1 MKIKLSSSKAKIFV
15 FLCLILTFLSV
26 ELGYPA
32 EVDIAKYPNRPI
44 TYINPIT
51 PGGPT
56 DLSIRALCKEAEK
69 FLGQPIVVAN
79 KPGAVGS
86 IGCTIIAGSKPDG
99 YTIGYLPHS
108 ALYIAPFQEK
118 VSYHP
123 VRDFKPIMQY
133 ATFNFGII
141 VKEDSPFKSFKDL
154 IDYARANP
162 LKLVCGTTGPSSLQ
176 YHIVEK
182 IAKKEKVQFTH
193 MPFKGNP
200 EMQIGLLGGHIQF
213 GAGDFNYSYIESKQ
227 MRVLLLLREEPSA
240 EYPNTPI
247 LKDFGYDIST
257 PMVLNVAGP
266 KGMPEGFVK
275 KLEEAFTKAIKEQAF
290 VKLMKE
296 ELRLSIVYRNSKE
309 LSSYIASNYE
319 IFEKLFKEGGM
330 TK

>member
-1 MKIKLSSSKAKIFV
+1 MKRCLSKLMFS
-15 FLCLILTFLSV
+15 FLISLPLTFLF
-26 ELGYPA
+26 A
-32 EVDIAKYPNRPI
+32 EISYSQEAKIATYPNRPI

-56 DLSIRALCKEAEK
+56 DLSIRAICKEAER

-118 VSYHP
+118 VSYHS
-123 VRDFKPIMQY
+123 VKDFKPIMQF
-133 ATFNFGII
+133 ATFNFGVI
-141 VKEDSPFKSFKDL
+141 VKEDSPFKTFKDL
-154 IDYARANP
+154 INDARANP
-162 LKLVCGTTGPSSLQ
+162 LKLVCGTTGPSSMQ

-182 IAKKEKVQFTH
+182 IGRKEKVQFTH

-227 MRVLLLLREEPSA
+227 MRVLLLMKEEPSP
-240 EYPNTPI
+240 EYPGIPI

-266 KGMPEGFVK
+266 RGIPEGIVK
-275 KLEEAFTKAIKEQAF
+275 KLEEAFTKAIKEPAF
-290 VKLMKE
+290 VKMMRD
-296 ELRLSIVYRNSKE
+296 ELRLSIVYRNSKD

-319 IFEKLFKEGGM
+319 IFEKLFKEGGI